1 MTAGSS
7 CDILLLYL
15 AEVYHC
21 YKGVIKMQLELA
33 DIVKLYNRI
42 DELEKRVAQ
51 LEEKVNEQQ
60 NASVLYAERP
70 AFPAEC
76 ANSKYK
82 ALSEFLYESWE
93 KRIVLS
99 YEELEGILG
108 FSLPASAHNLPQSY
122 WANTEYHTYAKSWL
136 KLGYKAKVDA
146 ENKKVIFERNLY

>member
-1 MTAGSS
+1 
-7 CDILLLYL
+7 
-15 AEVYHC
+15 
-21 YKGVIKMQLELA
+21 MQLELA

-51 LEEKVNEQQ
+51 LEAQTSKQSSTKLSCV
-60 NASVLYAERP
+60 ERP

-99 YEELEGILG
+99 YAELENILG

>member
-1 MTAGSS
+1 
-7 CDILLLYL
+7 
-15 AEVYHC
+15 
-21 YKGVIKMQLELA
+21 MQLELT

-42 DELEKRVAQ
+42 EILEKKVAE
-51 LEEKVNEQQ
+51 LEEKVAKPQIMNT
-60 NASVLYAERP
+60 LGIERP
-70 AFPAEC
+70 AFPVEC

-82 ALSEFLYESWE
+82 ALSEFLYGSWE

-99 YEELEGILG
+99 YEQLEDILG

-136 KLGYKAKVDA
+136 KLGYKVKVDT

>member
-1 MTAGSS
+1 
-7 CDILLLYL
+7 
-15 AEVYHC
+15 
-21 YKGVIKMQLELA
+21 MQLELA

-51 LEEKVNEQQ
+51 LEEKVNAGQK
-60 NASVLYAERP
+60 SVSYAERP

>member
-1 MTAGSS
+1 
-7 CDILLLYL
+7 
-15 AEVYHC
+15 
-21 YKGVIKMQLELA
+21 MQIELA

-51 LEEKVNEQQ
+51 LEERVNMQQ
-60 NASVLYAERP
+60 NSVSYIERP

-93 KRIVLS
+93 KKIELS
-99 YEELEGILG
+99 YEQLEDVLG

-146 ENKKVIFERNLY
+146 GNKKVIFERNLYLGR

>member
-1 MTAGSS
+1 
-7 CDILLLYL
+7 
-15 AEVYHC
+15 
-21 YKGVIKMQLELA
+21 MQLELA

-51 LEEKVNEQQ
+51 LEVQTSKQSSTNLSCV
-60 NASVLYAERP
+60 ERP

-76 ANSKYK
+76 ENSKYK

-99 YEELEGILG
+99 YAELENILG

-136 KLGYKAKVDA
+136 KLGYKAKVDI
-146 ENKKVIFERNLY
+146 ENKQVCFERNLY